1 MALSQKEM
9 MKMQRMKRRKK
20 KKRWRKKKTETN
32 EEVRK
37 GGEPCFLF
45 LIYLFLFVVK
55 LTLL

>member
-37 GGEPCFLF
+37 GGCLEALVLYPGKQFARS
-45 LIYLFLFVVK
+45 
-55 LTLL
+55 